1 MKIVLRQEKEIDEY
15 GLAKDL
21 SDYLFDALCYQ
32 DEDFA
37 ENIVYGENEIQRLAI
52 LNKVG
57 EIWHEEFL
65 KKIVDNGITSE
76 KEIQE

>member
-1 MKIVLRQEKEIDEY
+1 MRIVVTQETEIDEY
-15 GLAKDL
+15 ELAKDL

-57 EIWHEEFL
+57 EIWHKEFL
-65 KKIVDNGITSE
+65 KKIADNENTSE
-76 KEIQE
+76 KEV